1 MVVKTLIVK
10 ETEFK
15 GKIIKQLYVVIDN
28 KEFLIGTLK
37 EKDSYQFI
45 NCVHREFKEN
55 K

>member
-1 MVVKTLIVK
+1 MVDLIVK
-10 ETEFK
+10 ENEFK

-37 EKDSYQFI
+37 DKDQYGYV
-45 NCVHREFKEN
+45 NCVHKEFKEN